1 MRSRSAVGRVRSQR
15 RLVRTVLL
23 GSLAV
28 GLAIHWLADAYGVDG
43 RMLLSALWM
52 SIGFV
57 ALLAG
62 LAVVGGLLLGLAKRL
77 LRKGRKGRRRP

>member
-62 LAVVGGLLLGLAKRL
+62 LAVAGGLLLGLAKRL
-77 LRKGRKGRRRP
+77 LRKGRKGRCRP

>member
-23 GSLAV
+23 GSVAV

-43 RMLLSALWM
+43 RMLLSALWR

-62 LAVVGGLLLGLAKRL
+62 LAVAGGLLLGLAKRL
-77 LRKGRKGRRRP
+77 LRKGRKGRRRL

>member
-1 MRSRSAVGRVRSQR
+1 MRSRSTVGRVRSQR

-57 ALLAG
+57 VLLAG

>member
-1 MRSRSAVGRVRSQR
+1 MRSRLAVGRVRSQR
-15 RLVRTVLL
+15 RLARTVLL
-23 GSLAV
+23 GAVAV

-43 RMLLSALWM
+43 GSLLSALWM

-62 LAVVGGLLLGLAKRL
+62 LAVVGGLLLGLVKRWL
-77 LRKGRKGRRRP
+77 GTGAKGRRRP

>member
-23 GSLAV
+23 GSVAV

-43 RMLLSALWM
+43 RMLLSALWR

-62 LAVVGGLLLGLAKRL
+62 LALVGGLLLGLAKRM
-77 LRKGRKGRRRP
+77 LRTGPKGRRRP